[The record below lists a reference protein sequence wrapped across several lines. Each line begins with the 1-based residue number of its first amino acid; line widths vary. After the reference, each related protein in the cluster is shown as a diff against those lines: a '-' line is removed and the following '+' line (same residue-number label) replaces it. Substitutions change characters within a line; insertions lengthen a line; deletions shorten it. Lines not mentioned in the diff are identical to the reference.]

1 MKKIQIFL
9 IIFLLLLGFVFL
21 SFSFLFQKEVYFEEV
36 SLTEEKVM
44 IISDLHL
51 ESNPRNLNCI
61 GDYLKENDISL
72 LIINGDLFDKMHKE
86 EFKEELLEE
95 ARGRLAIKEELPCDI
110 IYILA
115 LYSHDPYLEE
125 ESKNFRE
132 NDKEID
138 VLRGILKLKAED
150 ELFYIFHGDYV
161 LNSIGLGLASLINKL
176 TSNLFY
182 ERFAKMVIGAEK
194 EEWVMLG
201 HSHVPGIDHE
211 RKVANSGL
219 WIERIYSPTDTA
231 ILIEIEE
238 GLEPEVTLVEVPC
251 E

>member
-1 MKKIQIFL
+1 MRKIQIFL

-95 ARGRLAIKEELPCDI
+95 ARGRLAIKEDLPCDI

-125 ESKNFRE
+125 ESKSFRE

-161 LNSIGLGLASLINKL
+161 LNNIGLGLASLINKL

-182 ERFAKMVIGAEK
+182 ERLAKMVIGAEK

-201 HSHVPGIDHE
+201 HSHVPGIDYE

-231 ILIEIEE
+231 ILIEVEE
-238 GLEPEVTLVEVPC
+238 ELEPEVTLIEIPC